1 MRFDPRFR
9 IAGGAAVV
17 LMLLLPAVSEA
28 SFARK
33 IGSSY
38 GGTLSTNTSL
48 STQQLTSDP
57 ASVLQGSVSTEYD
70 PSIVSLQSLI
80 PSEFFHVSAL
90 IGVRLPGDPPA
101 TERFVT
107 DTAFFGG
114 GLPTGLSETGYLQVS
129 FQRFAGFD
137 QTSTVPTQPGYV
149 VVDANGETDGDETH
163 ALLFRSIT
171 SNPNAVASYHIY
183 QEDGTH
189 HAVVPDFLVNLNE
202 ETAQSPIGDA
212 TVSGVVPEPTVGG
225 IALACAGLLGLRR
238 RRR

>member
-1 MRFDPRFR
+1 VALSPS
-9 IAGGAAVV
+9 
-17 LMLLLPAVSEA
+17 VSHA
-28 SFARK
+28 SFARR

-57 ASVLQGSVSTEYD
+57 ASVLQGSVSTEYN
-70 PSIVSLQSLI
+70 PAIVSLDDLL

-90 IGVRLPGDPPA
+90 IGVRLPTDPPA

-114 GLPTGLSETGYLQVS
+114 GLPAGTTETGYLQVA

-137 QTSTVPTQPGYV
+137 QTATVPTLPGYI
-149 VVDANGETDGDETH
+149 VVDTDGEIDGDETH
-163 ALLFRSIT
+163 ALLFKSI
-171 SNPNAVASYHIY
+171 SLDPNAIASYHIY

-189 HAVVPDFLVNLNE
+189 HAVVPDYLINLSNE
-202 ETAQSPIGDA
+202 RDGGPIGDA
-212 TVSGVVPEPTVGG
+212 TVSGVVPEPAAGMLV
-225 IALACAGLLGLRR
+225 LAATGLLSLNRR
-238 RRR
+238 RRRAR